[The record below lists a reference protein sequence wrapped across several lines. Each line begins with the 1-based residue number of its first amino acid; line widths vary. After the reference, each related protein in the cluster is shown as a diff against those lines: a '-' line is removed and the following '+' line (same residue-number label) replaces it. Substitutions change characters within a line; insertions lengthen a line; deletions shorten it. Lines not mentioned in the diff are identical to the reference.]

1 MVDKVGH
8 SYLDARNLS
17 LHIAHVGKGE
27 LGAVLFIHGFPEI
40 WHSWRHQMNAV
51 AKAGSKAIAPDLCG
65 YGLSTQP
72 SEPEKT
78 TWEDLVVD
86 LLAILNF
93 LSISK
98 VFIVAKDFGARTAYD
113 FALQHPNR
121 VHGVVTLGM
130 PFVSQGMSYNTLPEG
145 FYILRWWEP
154 GQAEADF
161 GRFDVKRLIRTIYIL
176 FSRSEIPIA
185 EEGQEIMDLAD
196 PSTPLPQWFTEEDL
210 NAYIA
215 LYKKSGFQFPL
226 QMLDRTLHGGTGI
239 ADPKI
244 EVPVLLIMGEKDY
257 AFKFPGMENYV
268 RSGTLK
274 HFVPDLE
281 INYIPEGS
289 HFVQEQF
296 PDQVN
301 QLVITFLKNHI

>member
-1 MVDKVGH
+1 MVDKEEH
-8 SYLDARNLS
+8 SYLDTRGLS

-40 WHSWRHQMNAV
+40 WYSWRHQMNAV
-51 AKAGSKAIAPDLCG
+51 AKAGFTAIAPDLRS

-78 TWEDLVVD
+78 TWEDLVAD

-98 VFIVAKDFGARTAYD
+98 LRKDRRSWTLQTHLLLCHSGSLRKISMPILLYMRNLGFIFLSKC
-113 FALQHPNR
+113 H
-121 VHGVVTLGM
+121 
-130 PFVSQGMSYNTLPEG
+130 
-145 FYILRWWEP
+145 
-154 GQAEADF
+154 
-161 GRFDVKRLIRTIYIL
+161 
-176 FSRSEIPIA
+176 
-185 EEGQEIMDLAD
+185 
-196 PSTPLPQWFTEEDL
+196 
-210 NAYIA
+210 
-215 LYKKSGFQFPL
+215 
-226 QMLDRTLHGGTGI
+226 TGHCI
-239 ADPKI
+239 GEQPDPKI

-281 INYIPEGS
+281 IKYIPEGS

>member
-1 MVDKVGH
+1 MVDKVEH
-8 SYLDARNLS
+8 SYLDTRGLS

-40 WHSWRHQMNAV
+40 WYSWRHQMNAV
-51 AKAGSKAIAPDLCG
+51 AKAGFKAIAPDLHS

-78 TWEDLVVD
+78 TREDLVAD

-98 VFIVAKDFGARTAYD
+98 VFIVAKNFGARTAYD

-130 PFVSQGMSYNTLPEG
+130 PFVSSQGMSYNTLPEG
-145 FYILRWWEP
+145 FYILRWREP
-154 GQAEADF
+154 GRAEADF

-176 FSRSEIPIA
+176 FSRCEIPIT

-196 PSTPLPQWFTEEDL
+196 PSTPLPRWFTEEDL
-210 NAYIA
+210 NAYVA
-215 LYKKSGFQFPL
+215 PYEKSGFHFPL
-226 QMLDRTLHGGTGI
+226 QMPYRGTGI

-257 AFKFPGMENYV
+257 AFKFLGMENYV

-281 INYIPEGS
+281 IKHIPEGS